1 MYSLIKFSPTVIP
14 VILVVILYLG
24 GDKYFADSDN
34 DGINDITDN
43 CPDVSNPTQTDSDND
58 KIGDDCDSSISVK
71 NYFDQNNQ
79 K

>member
-24 GDKYFADSDN
+24 GDKYFADSDG
-34 DGINDITDN
+34 DGINDIRDN
-43 CPDVSNPTQTDSDND
+43 CPNVPNPSQIDSDND
-58 KIGDDCDSSISVK
+58 KIGDDCDNSISIK
-71 NYFDQNNQ
+71 NSLDQNSQ